1 MLINFTCP
9 EYNTLTG
16 VVEVKVGNIVVRS
29 EITEIEDGVG
39 YYDNPHCE
47 GGEISHYEC
56 SNCQNVLID
65 FNDETIKDEDDL
77 YSYLEE
83 MEEENKS
90 VESNNEREN

>member
-1 MLINFTCP
+1 MLDQTTGSFPVSKRRKMKMLINFTCP

-47 GGEISHYEC
+47 G
-56 SNCQNVLID
+56 
-65 FNDETIKDEDDL
+65 
-77 YSYLEE
+77 
-83 MEEENKS
+83 
-90 VESNNEREN
+90 